1 MQFRKPK
8 KSPTTRNRLRE
19 PKRLVPNPS
28 ASLLLRGL
36 VSYKSGRSCSPTA
49 TTTTPT
55 LPTIAHTANESL
67 PTANPYAHPDLP
79 SAPAPNLDLVRRVAP
94 DVVRC
99 NACHTDLALQQLIVS
114 WGFHGRHGRCMLVAP
129 PSQAGVGA
137 AVKLDNLMEGQVET
151 RDLTTGWHKIANVN
165 CLGCKRYVGWYY
177 LDAVSDEAQYKIG
190 KYCLEEGRT
199 YVYSPWELTRSDDEF
214 HVSGSIADPNEVLA
228 CNPVPRL
235 V

>member
-19 PKRLVPNPS
+19 PKRFVPNPS

-36 VSYKSGRSCSPTA
+36 VSYESRRSCSPTA
-49 TTTTPT
+49 TTTAPA
-55 LPTIAHTANESL
+55 LPTTAHTANESL

-79 SAPAPNLDLVRRVAP
+79 SAPAPHLDTP
-94 DVVRC
+94 P
-99 NACHTDLALQQLIVS
+99 QQLIVS

-177 LDAVSDEAQYKIG
+177 LDAVSDEAQYKI
-190 KYCLEEGRT
+190 
-199 YVYSPWELTRSDDEF
+199 DDEF
-214 HVSGSIADPNEVLA
+214 HVSGSIADPHEVLA